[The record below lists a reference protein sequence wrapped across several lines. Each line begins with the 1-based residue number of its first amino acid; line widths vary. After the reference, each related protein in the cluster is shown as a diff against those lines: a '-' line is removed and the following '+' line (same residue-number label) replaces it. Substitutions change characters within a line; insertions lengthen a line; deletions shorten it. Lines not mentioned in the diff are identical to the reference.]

1 MSDMTVESRPSV
13 EQLPFNPEEYSLK
26 EILRPQRSA
35 LVVIDMQNDFL
46 DPKGFFATHPNE
58 TGGGT
63 IEQMQATVPHIQE
76 LVRTARHAHV
86 PIIFTKGYEDV
97 KFRGKPGFRRAVKWQ
112 EQDGDGSVN
121 SQSGTWGAELHEG
134 IEPQEGDIVVEKH
147 KWSAF
152 DGKDKEGKSL
162 DDILKE
168 RGIQTLVLTG
178 VVTETCVHS
187 TAQEAFNRDYF
198 VVVPKDAVGSNK
210 PDQHKTVLD
219 RFDFL
224 GDAVETAEEIKE
236 YWPASK
242 DQSDP
247 SLTHPEPVQSST

>member
-1 MSDMTVESRPSV
+1 
-13 EQLPFNPEEYSLK
+13 
-26 EILRPQRSA
+26 
-35 LVVIDMQNDFL
+35 
-46 DPKGFFATHPNE
+46 
-58 TGGGT
+58 
-63 IEQMQATVPHIQE
+63 VPHIQE
-76 LVRTARHAHV
+76 LVSTARQAHV
-86 PIIFTKGYEDV
+86 PVIFTKGYEDV

-121 SQSGTWGAELHEG
+121 SQSGTWGAELYEG

-210 PDQHKTVLD
+210 PDQQLSAKYTITILKQKFNNAYMRRKYAIISVNEHV
-219 RFDFL
+219 FC
-224 GDAVETAEEIKE
+224 
-236 YWPASK
+236 
-242 DQSDP
+242 QCCN
-247 SLTHPEPVQSST
+247 